1 MAELWC
7 VPKIVLRATVWKTTP
22 EPCAGT
28 LLSLIGCS
36 VAFVAAGL
44 TFEYFFAGE
53 DVHFVAYGLN
63 ASIAFLALFL
73 VTTAFFVR
81 PETRVTFVSAITA
94 LSALVSAV
102 ISVFIVIHASSHLEL
117 PDFLSWVNRH
127 RTAAFLAVQPIA
139 LVWWIGAVCAIMRS
153 VEPQRPTGRIRR
165 AFGLWAAL
173 MVVGAALPYQPTFRG
188 ESYDR
193 RTANLWEFIPAAL
206 KGYSP
211 KSDAPAPRLVDSEQ
225 VELAQP
231 ALLEAEASYLAPRT
245 AGKTNVYAIGV
256 AGWSAQDVFVKEL
269 DGGIKSLSQVLPVDG
284 HVIRLVNRLD
294 TVSNTPIA
302 SLQNFAAAVHAVAR
316 VMDRERDI
324 LLLFMTSHGSPDGVA
339 LLLAGELY
347 ADLSPRDVATVL
359 DSEGIT
365 NRIVI
370 VSACYSGVFL
380 KPLANDD
387 SIILTAADENHP
399 SFGCSNEREWT
410 YFGDALFN
418 RSMLPGEDLEAA
430 FRNAK
435 AAVTQWEVSEG
446 LTPSNPQAY
455 FGRALTRKLAPVYL
469 HPTSAT
475 PMKSAAGLE
484 RAATP

>member
-7 VPKIVLRATVWKTTP
+7 VPKIVLRATVWKATP
-22 EPCAGT
+22 QPCAGT

-44 TFEYFFAGE
+44 AFEYFFAGE
-53 DVHFVAYGLN
+53 GVHFVAYGLN
-63 ASIAFLALFL
+63 ASIAFLALVL
-73 VTTAFFVR
+73 ATAAFFVR
-81 PETRVTFVSAITA
+81 SEARVTFVSAIVA
-94 LSALVSAV
+94 FSALLSATISIFIAV
-102 ISVFIVIHASSHLEL
+102 HANSHLEFS
-117 PDFLSWVNRH
+117 DFLPWLSRH
-127 RTAAFLAVQPIA
+127 RTAIFLAAQAVCC
-139 LVWWIGAVCAIMRS
+139 VWWVGAACAIMRS
-153 VEPQRPTGRIRR
+153 VEPQRRTGRIWR
-165 AFGLWAAL
+165 AIGLWLAL
-173 MVVGAALPYQPTFRG
+173 MVAGLALPYQPTFRG
-188 ESYDR
+188 ANFDR
-193 RTANLWEFIPAAL
+193 RTSNLWEFIPAAL
-206 KGYSP
+206 KAYSP
-211 KSDAPAPRLVDSEQ
+211 KSDVPAPRLVDSEQ

-231 ALLEAEASYLAPRT
+231 ALLEAQASYLAPPT

-256 AGWSAQDVFVKEL
+256 AGWSEQDVFVKEL

-294 TVSNTPIA
+294 TVGTTPIA
-302 SLQNFAAAVHAVAR
+302 SLQNFAAAVHAIAR

-339 LLLAGELY
+339 LLLKGELY

-359 DSEGIT
+359 DGEGIT

-380 KPLANDD
+380 KALANDD
-387 SIILTAADENHP
+387 SIILTAADEAHP

-446 LTPSNPQAY
+446 LTPSNPQGY
-455 FGRALTRKLAPVYL
+455 FGRALTRKLAAVYL

>member
-1 MAELWC
+1 MAKLWC
-7 VPKIVLRATVWKTTP
+7 IPKIVLRAAIWKATP
-22 EPCAGT
+22 QPCAGN
-28 LLSLIGCS
+28 LLSLIVYS
-36 VAFVAAGL
+36 VALVAAGL
-44 TFEYFFAGE
+44 VLEYFFAGE
-53 DVHFVAYGLN
+53 GVHFVAYGLN
-63 ASIAFLALFL
+63 ASIAFLALVL
-73 VTTAFFVR
+73 ATAALFVR
-81 PETRVTFVSAITA
+81 SEARVTFVSALTA
-94 LSALVSAV
+94 FSALLSATISIFIAV
-102 ISVFIVIHASSHLEL
+102 HASSHLEF
-117 PDFLSWVNRH
+117 PDFMSWVSRH
-127 RTAAFLAVQPIA
+127 RTATFLVAQFVCC
-139 LVWWIGAVCAIMRS
+139 VWWVGAVCAIMRS
-153 VEPQRPTGRIRR
+153 VEPERRTGRIRR
-165 AFGLWAAL
+165 AIGLWLAL
-173 MVVGAALPYQPTFRG
+173 MVAGLALPYQPTFRG
-188 ESYDR
+188 ANFDR
-193 RTANLWEFIPAAL
+193 RTSNLWEFIPAAL
-206 KGYSP
+206 KGHSP
-211 KSDAPAPRLVDSEQ
+211 DSNVPAPRLVDSEQ

-231 ALLEAEASYLAPRT
+231 ALLEAQASYLAPRT
-245 AGKTNVYAIGV
+245 AGKTNIYAIGI

-284 HVIRLVNRLD
+284 HVIRLINRFD

-302 SLQNFAAAVHAVAR
+302 SLQNFAAAVHAIAR

-339 LLLAGELY
+339 LLLEGELY

-359 DSEGIT
+359 DGEGIT

-418 RSMLPGEDLEAA
+418 RSMLPGEDLEEA
-430 FRNAK
+430 FLNAK

-446 LTPSNPQAY
+446 LTPSNPQGY
-455 FGRALTRKLAPVYL
+455 FGRALTSKLASVYL
-469 HPTSAT
+469 HPTSTA